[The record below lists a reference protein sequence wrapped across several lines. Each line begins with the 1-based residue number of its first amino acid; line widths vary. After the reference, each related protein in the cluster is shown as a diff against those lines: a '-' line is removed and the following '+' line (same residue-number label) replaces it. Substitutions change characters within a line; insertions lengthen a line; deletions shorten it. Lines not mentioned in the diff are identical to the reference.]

1 MHQISRIHM
10 FFLVL
15 FWCPNYIHSDHLI
28 MCHSHV
34 IAQSEVTM
42 RGWLT
47 LLWAQ
52 PTPHTI
58 TIFALN
64 QEPSM

>member
-1 MHQISRIHM
+1 
-10 FFLVL
+10 
-15 FWCPNYIHSDHLI
+15 

-34 IAQSEVTM
+34 VAQLEVTM
-42 RGWLT
+42 RGLLT

-58 TIFALN
+58 TIVALS
-64 QEPSM
+64 QESTYLISNYESHKLYFKFHDNS